1 MGSED
6 ANYLAF
12 LIFFFL
18 FPQLNASPPLTHAL
32 GLDQGCRSGETW
44 PGNRGVWGSVKTP
57 LLFFC
62 FCPCPSDVRLRYQNG
77 KVVGWAC
84 R

>member
-12 LIFFFL
+12 FFF
-18 FPQLNASPPLTHAL
+18 FNSSTQRIPAPHTRPP
-32 GLDQGCRSGETW
+32 
-44 PGNRGVWGSVKTP
+44 PGSRLQEWGDVAWEAGGGAWGSVKTP
-57 LLFFC
+57 LLPSC
-62 FCPCPSDVRLRYQNG
+62 FCPCPSDVRLRYQNR